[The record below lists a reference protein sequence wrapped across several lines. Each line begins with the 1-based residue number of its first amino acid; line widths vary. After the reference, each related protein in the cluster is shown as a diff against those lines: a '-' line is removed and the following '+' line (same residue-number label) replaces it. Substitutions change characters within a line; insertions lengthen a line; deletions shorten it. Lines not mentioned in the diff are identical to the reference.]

1 MDISP
6 VVPKVDFLLIGKLNY
21 LPVTFVG
28 LRSSSLEMDT
38 SPVVPKVDFLLI
50 GKLNYLPVTFVG
62 LRSSSLEMDISPV
75 VPKVDFLLIGKLNY
89 LPGAVYPPFLQ
100 HMTLVYNAVICHV
113 MFLYV

>member
-28 LRSSSLEMDT
+28 LR
-38 SPVVPKVDFLLI
+38 
-50 GKLNYLPVTFVG
+50 
-62 LRSSSLEMDISPV
+62 SPV

>member
-1 MDISP
+1 MAAVYIAAL
-6 VVPKVDFLLIGKLNY
+6 DFGLYAEGSRRKLMLMSFY
-21 LPVTFVG
+21 VCLFVCLFVLVTFVG
-28 LRSSSLEMDT
+28 LRSPSVE
-38 SPVVPKVDFLLI
+38 
-50 GKLNYLPVTFVG
+50 
-62 LRSSSLEMDISPV
+62 EMDISPV